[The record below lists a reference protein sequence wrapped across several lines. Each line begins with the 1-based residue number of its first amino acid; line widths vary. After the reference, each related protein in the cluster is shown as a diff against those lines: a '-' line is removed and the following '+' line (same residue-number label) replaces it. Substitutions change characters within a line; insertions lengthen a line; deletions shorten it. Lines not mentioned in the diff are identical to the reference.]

1 MHIEHVRIENLG
13 PIKTIDE
20 TLHERFNVF
29 VGVNGAGKTTVLAAL
44 SKMLGRYAS
53 AVRTGKA
60 TGLFELEQIRKGA
73 PSLSVEVTAIADG
86 QSITWSARRIRFG
99 HAPAIRTISTQL
111 IAYAQGLAARIAD
124 SPDDTGLPI
133 AVAYP
138 VNRAVLGIPLRIRNK
153 TPFEQ
158 LSALDETA
166 LHATRNFRTFFAW
179 FRAREDVENERR
191 IDNSKYR
198 DPQLTAVRKAVEGL
212 LPGFKNL
219 RVRRQPLRMLVE
231 KNGIDLRIDCLS
243 DGEKGMLALAG
254 DLAKRLA
261 IANPGSNHPL
271 EGTGVVLID
280 ELELHLHPAWQRRAV
295 TALQETFPNCQF
307 IVTTH
312 SPQVV
317 SEVAPEGVF
326 LLSEGKVIRPVLTL
340 GRESGLILEELM
352 ESSKRPTWAQEEI
365 DRVYDFIGDQKTV
378 LAQEA
383 FDKVAAKI
391 GAEDPGLT
399 TARRVL
405 KSRPRISG

>member
-1 MHIEHVRIENLG
+1 MHIKHVRIANLG
-13 PIKTIDE
+13 PIKVVDE
-20 TLHERFNVF
+20 ALHERFNVF

-53 AVRTGKA
+53 AVRTGRA
-60 TGLFELEQIRKGA
+60 SGLFEMEQIRKGA
-73 PSLSVEVTAIADG
+73 ASLTVEVTAIADG
-86 QSITWSARRIRFG
+86 RSITWSARRVRYG
-99 HAPAIRTISTQL
+99 RTPVSRTTSTEL
-111 IAYAQGLAARIAD
+111 VAYARDLAARIAD
-124 SPDDTGLPI
+124 SPDNTSLPI

-138 VNRAVLGIPLRIRNK
+138 VNRAVLEIPLRIRNK

-166 LHATRNFRTFFAW
+166 LHASRNFRAFFAW
-179 FRAREDVENERR
+179 FREREDVENERR
-191 IDNSKYR
+191 IENSSYR
-198 DPQLTAVRKAVEGL
+198 DPQLAAVRKAVEGL
-212 LPGFKNL
+212 LPGFKKL

-231 KNGIDLRIDCLS
+231 KNGLDLRIDTLS

-261 IANPGSNHPL
+261 IANPRNNHPL
-271 EGTGVVLID
+271 RGTGVVLID

-317 SEVAPEGVF
+317 SEVAPNSVF
-326 LLSEGKVIRPVLTL
+326 LLSGGKVIRPVLTL

-352 ESSKRPTWAQEEI
+352 EASKRPTWAQEEI
-365 DRVYDFIGDQKTV
+365 DQVYDLIGDDETA

-383 FDKVAAKI
+383 FDKVARKI
-391 GAEDPGLT
+391 GAEDPALT

-405 KSRPRISG
+405 KSRARIAG